1 MSKRGGVIK
10 VTSHLRDKD
19 VADRQKLIKGWRQEK
34 LANTRVLVAGAG
46 ALGNE
51 IVKNLIMLGIGKI
64 YIVDFDT
71 VVEANLNR
79 CIFLR
84 KADAKVNAYKAE
96 ALAKRAKE
104 ADPYGYIDIVPINK
118 EIGVRED
125 MINYTDDIYRNID
138 LIFSGVDNIVA
149 RVHLNIAA
157 VYHRIPLIDG
167 GMTPEIASVR
177 DVIPPYTSCFGEELN
192 KSAWD
197 IFYQRA
203 SCSGKIFID
212 PFKAP
217 SLATT
222 TSIAAGLMVHEALKI
237 IFGIEDFKKF
247 GKWKTPLGEPLA
259 GKRLILNVSL
269 NKSIVYEIPKRNDCP
284 ICGMGVESYAPQVH
298 VREETQ

>member
-104 ADPYGYIDIVPINK
+104 ADPYGYIDIC
-118 EIGVRED
+118 
-125 MINYTDDIYRNID
+125 
-138 LIFSGVDNIVA
+138 L
-149 RVHLNIAA
+149 L
-157 VYHRIPLIDG
+157 
-167 GMTPEIASVR
+167 
-177 DVIPPYTSCFGEELN
+177 YTS
-192 KSAWD
+192 
-197 IFYQRA
+197 
-203 SCSGKIFID
+203 
-212 PFKAP
+212 P
-217 SLATT
+217 SPRDR
-222 TSIAAGLMVHEALKI
+222 G
-237 IFGIEDFKKF
+237 
-247 GKWKTPLGEPLA
+247 
-259 GKRLILNVSL
+259 
-269 NKSIVYEIPKRNDCP
+269 
-284 ICGMGVESYAPQVH
+284 
-298 VREETQ
+298 